1 MDRKHFYC
9 VRFSDVEYSTL
20 HKMAGVEEVKPS
32 EALRLALREA
42 AQRRGLLTGDYV
54 VELLE
59 RLVSEREHDEHS
71 S

>member
-1 MDRKHFYC
+1 MDRKRFYC

-20 HKMAGVEEVKPS
+20 RKIADIESVRPS

-42 AQRRGLLTGDYV
+42 AQRRGLLPGDYIID
-54 VELLE
+54 LLN
-59 RLVSEREHDEHS
+59 RLVSEREHEHS